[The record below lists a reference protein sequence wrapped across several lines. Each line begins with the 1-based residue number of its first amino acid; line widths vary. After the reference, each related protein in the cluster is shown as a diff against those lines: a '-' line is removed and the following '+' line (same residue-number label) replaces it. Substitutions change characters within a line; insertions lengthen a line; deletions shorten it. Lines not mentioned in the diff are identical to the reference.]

1 MLGKAKT
8 EKKKEALLTLAI
20 AERPV
25 LLTAGGRLRGRA
37 RDGVAEHLLLGRLQH
52 KAVGFNQHMVRTHVC
67 MNRIT
72 MNFIPISGETL
83 TRMHHWQE
91 GKIRLIILKQI
102 FMCLQMLKQ
111 TNVSV
116 SRVVSL
122 PDFMVIEITT
132 ASTSEKT
139 AADKWVNCTCTAT
152 RMNEKAGDTERQHK
166 MQIIEISRSCNP
178 LPVLKLLKFPV
189 LNNL

>member
-1 MLGKAKT
+1 MLSKAKT

-20 AERPV
+20 AECPI
-25 LLTAGGRLRGRA
+25 LLAAGGRLRGRA
-37 RDGVAEHLLLGRLQH
+37 RDGVAEHLLLRRLQH
-52 KAVGFNQHMVRTHVC
+52 KAVGFNQHMVRTRVC

-83 TRMHHWQE
+83 TCMHHWQE

-111 TNVSV
+111 KNVSV

-122 PDFMVIEITT
+122 PDFMVTEITK
-132 ASTSEKT
+132 ASTTEKT
-139 AADKWVNCTCTAT
+139 AADK
-152 RMNEKAGDTERQHK
+152 
-166 MQIIEISRSCNP
+166 
-178 LPVLKLLKFPV
+178 
-189 LNNL
+189 

>member
-1 MLGKAKT
+1 
-8 EKKKEALLTLAI
+8 
-20 AERPV
+20 
-25 LLTAGGRLRGRA
+25 
-37 RDGVAEHLLLGRLQH
+37 
-52 KAVGFNQHMVRTHVC
+52 
-67 MNRIT
+67 
-72 MNFIPISGETL
+72 
-83 TRMHHWQE
+83 MHHWQE

-102 FMCLQMLKQ
+102 FMCLQMLKL
-111 TNVSV
+111 TNVNV

-166 MQIIEISRSCNP
+166 VQIIEISRSC
-178 LPVLKLLKFPV
+178 LSFPVLKLLKFPV
-189 LNNL
+189 FNSL